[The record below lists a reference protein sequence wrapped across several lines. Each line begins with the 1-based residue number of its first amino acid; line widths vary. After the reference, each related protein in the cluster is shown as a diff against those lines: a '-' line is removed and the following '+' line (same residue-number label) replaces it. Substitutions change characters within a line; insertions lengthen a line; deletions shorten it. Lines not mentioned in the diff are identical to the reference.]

1 MDNDSPVP
9 ETAQLEKE
17 TLVDFFARAQKQ
29 PENRKC
35 FDCGARAPAW
45 ASATFGIFI
54 CYDCSAIHRNIG
66 VHTTFVRSISMDN
79 WQIAHLRNVRV
90 GGNAKAAEW
99 FASHGGKQYLR
110 PGANTQEK
118 YESRTAKSYLNELNR
133 LSSIDRRHH
142 PGEHVLDDDSVS
154 SEQDELSDA
163 PQGDGKDLFFSSM
176 TQKPAKRSAPPSAA
190 SSTTSLPQTNPA
202 KSTSGNAEKKPAP
215 TAKPKGSILS
225 SRKPKAHKPKP
236 KAPELDFDALEKEAE
251 EEQQRTQKLGYDPA
265 DDEPTMKT
273 AESFNSG
280 TAPHTSAD
288 ADFSKPSLAPGTTT
302 KKSEPPVQQF
312 RKFGFGQTAATAP
325 PQVSKPKPKFV
336 DNYDA
341 SSSNIAQKYG
351 TAKGIS
357 SDDFFGRN
365 SSSAD
370 AEAKARLQ
378 GFSGA
383 TSISSS
389 SYFGRDE
396 SEPIVHSHDGE
407 LTLTAQQLAQ
417 KAGEFAQH
425 MDMEEVKA
433 ALEQGA
439 TKLGDFMRS
448 YLR

>member
-1 MDNDSPVP
+1 MDTDSPAP
-9 ETAQLEKE
+9 ETAQLDKE
-17 TLVDFFARAQKQ
+17 SLVDFFARAQKQ

-35 FDCGARAPAW
+35 FDCSARAPAW

-66 VHTTFVRSISMDN
+66 VHTTFVRSVSMDN
-79 WQIAHLRNVRV
+79 WQIAHLRNVKV

-110 PGANTQEK
+110 PGSNTQEK
-118 YESRTAKSYLNELNR
+118 YESRAAKSYVKELSR
-133 LSSIDRRHH
+133 LSAIDRKEH
-142 PGEHVLDDDSVS
+142 PGEHVLDDDSASTEVEAP
-154 SEQDELSDA
+154 SEPSEA
-163 PQGDGKDLFFSSM
+163 EGKDLFFSNM
-176 TQKPAKRSAPPSAA
+176 TQKPAAKRSGPPSAA
-190 SSTTSLPQTNPA
+190 SSVSSLQTPA
-202 KSTSGNAEKKPAP
+202 STAKPAPSAAEKKPAA
-215 TAKPKGSILS
+215 TKSKGSILS
-225 SRKPKAHKPKP
+225 SRKPKAHKHKP
-236 KAPELDFDALEKEAE
+236 KAAEIDFDALEKEAE
-251 EEQQRTQKLGYDPA
+251 EERERTQSLGYDPTE
-265 DDEPTMKT
+265 DEPKSSQ
-273 AESFNSG
+273 SFNSSSI
-280 TAPHTSAD
+280 PQTSAD
-288 ADFSKPSLAPGTTT
+288 ADFTKPSSDSGQKAT
-302 KKSEPPVQQF
+302 KSEPPVQQF

-325 PQVSKPKPKFV
+325 PQVSKPKPKVV

-341 SSSNIAQKYG
+341 SSSNIAQKFG

-370 AEAKARLQ
+370 AEAKSRLQ

-396 SEPIVHSHDGE
+396 SEPIANSNEGDLSLAAH
-407 LTLTAQQLAQ
+407 QIAQ

-425 MDMEEVKA
+425 MDMEDVKA

-439 TKLGDFMRS
+439 TKLGDIMRS